1 MTASLPIY
9 PSEPPTLTQF
19 SPAKINLFLHITE
32 KRADGYHE
40 LQTVFRL
47 LNWGDTLR
55 FWCRELLAID
65 LSSYSVSSRAQD
77 STSRNGGSQGDS
89 LQSKLAQHI
98 TASGL
103 VQLIGADSITHNP
116 ADNLI
121 VRAAAALLSYVS
133 RFGDIEQRSETLAK
147 IEIAV
152 EKVIPMGAGLGG
164 GSSNAAATL
173 IALNSLWQLGLS
185 QQQLLEIG
193 ASIGADVPI
202 FILHQDA
209 IGEGIGERLTPVD
222 LPAQRYLLLMPK
234 AHISTAE
241 LFAHPK
247 LQRNCPPLTAAN
259 IIQEQCAYL
268 YQLLPPYHN
277 VFEPVVRE
285 LSRAVDEA
293 LIYLE
298 QLATELTTLANLPS
312 QSIRARMTGSGST
325 VLLPLP
331 NDLFDS
337 SLASTPACHAS
348 NLDLDDH
355 VKKADYP
362 QHQPFQQWIVNAP
375 CPAIIVDS
383 LYRK

>member
-1 MTASLPIY
+1 MTAQLPISS
-9 PSEPPTLTQF
+9 PEPPTVTQF

-47 LNWGDTLR
+47 LDWGDTLR
-55 FWCRELLAID
+55 FWRREVLTID
-65 LSSYSVSSRAQD
+65 LSSHNVSS
-77 STSRNGGSQGDS
+77 GSQGDS
-89 LQSKLAQHI
+89 LQGKLAQQI
-98 TASGL
+98 IDNGL
-103 VQLIGADSITHNP
+103 IQLIGADSITHNP

-133 RFGDIEQRSETLAK
+133 LFGEMEQKPETIAK

-152 EKVIPMGAGLGG
+152 DKVIPMGAGLGG

-209 IGEGIGERLTPVD
+209 IGEGIGERLTPID

-259 IIQEQCAYL
+259 IIQEQSAYL

-285 LSRAVDEA
+285 LSVAVDEA

-298 QLATELTTLANLPS
+298 QLATEINSLAKLPP

-331 NDLFDS
+331 NHLFDS
-337 SLASTPACHAS
+337 NLANTPVRQTS
-348 NLDLDDH
+348 NLDLDGY
-355 VKKADYP
+355 VKDSGYP
-362 QHQPFQQWIVNAP
+362 QHQRLQQWVENAP

>member
-1 MTASLPIY
+1 MTAQLPISS
-9 PSEPPTLTQF
+9 PEPPTVTQF

-32 KRADGYHE
+32 KRADNYHE

-47 LNWGDTLR
+47 LDWGDTLR
-55 FWCRELLAID
+55 FWRRELLPVD
-65 LSSYSVSSRAQD
+65 LDSDAVFGRSQH
-77 STSRNGGSQGDS
+77 STSQGKNSQN
-89 LQSKLAQHI
+89 QLAQQI
-98 TASGL
+98 TDSGL
-103 VQLIGADSITHNP
+103 IQLIGADNITHNP

-133 RFGDIEQRSETLAK
+133 LWGDTEQRPETMAK

-152 EKVIPMGAGLGG
+152 DKVIPMGAGLGG

-173 IALNSLWQLGLS
+173 IALNNLWQLGLS

-209 IGEGIGERLTPVD
+209 IGEGIGERLTPID
-222 LPAQRYLLLMPK
+222 LPAQRYLLLMPQ

-241 LFAHPK
+241 LFSHPK
-247 LQRNCPPLTAAN
+247 LRRNCPPLTVAN
-259 IIQEQCAYL
+259 IVQDQSAYL

-277 VFEPVVRE
+277 VFEPIVRE
-285 LSRAVDEA
+285 LSVAVDEA

-298 QLATELTTLANLPS
+298 HLATQITTLANMPS

-331 NDLFDS
+331 NVLFDS
-337 SLASTPACHAS
+337 NLTYTPARHAST
-348 NLDLDDH
+348 LDLNEYVTDI
-355 VKKADYP
+355 DY
-362 QHQPFQQWIVNAP
+362 QQTQPFQHWIANAP
-375 CPAIIVDS
+375 CPAVIVDS
-383 LYRK
+383 LHHK